1 MLRSIRLDEQTDARL
16 LELMDYKSNSFNSL
30 LARKETATDAIAL
43 AIELT
48 HQLFVQPF
56 KNNDQN
62 GYEKMLKRY
71 LADSKSSD
79 DQTLKILKSMSKD
92 QQKEYI
98 AILNI
103 FKFMIG
109 DENGA
114 WLGQMDHYDNQKG
127 ITVLIDNEI
136 KKLISNNV
144 KSSLSE
150 QNNKF

>member
-1 MLRSIRLDEQTDARL
+1 MSRITISMSEVDEERL
-16 LELMDYKSNSFNSL
+16 NSFKGYLQAEGMEAYETNSQVL
-30 LARKETATDAIAL
+30 HL
-43 AIELT
+43 AIKIVT
-48 HQLFVQPF
+48 QLFVEPWG
-56 KNNDQN
+56 NDQKN
-62 GYEKMLKRY
+62 TYGLMQNVYHEALSENNELSVVSNDNLLK
-71 LADSKSSD
+71 DVD
-79 DQTLKILKSMSKD
+79 KI
-92 QQKEYI
+92 YI